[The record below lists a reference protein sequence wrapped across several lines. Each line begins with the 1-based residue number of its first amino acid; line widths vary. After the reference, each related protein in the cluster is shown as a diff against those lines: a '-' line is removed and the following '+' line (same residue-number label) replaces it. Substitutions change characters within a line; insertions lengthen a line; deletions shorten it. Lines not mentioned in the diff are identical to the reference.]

1 MRLWQ
6 MAVLTLGA
14 AALLF
19 ITPPAHAQVWIGG
32 GPVVVGPT
40 WGVGPAWPVARA
52 RYVRPGRYYRGWYR
66 AGWYGGVVRGPRGRV
81 WVAGRRW

>member
-1 MRLWQ
+1 MKRWQ
-6 MAVLTLGA
+6 MAALTLGA

-19 ITPPAHAQVWIGG
+19 TVQPAQAQVWIG
-32 GPVVVGPT
+32 GPVVVGPA

-52 RYVRPGRYYRGWYR
+52 RYIPARRFYR
-66 AGWYGGVVRGPRGRV
+66 AGWYRGGWYGGVRGPRGV